1 MSVRPPERK
10 FGDRPDPEAVA
21 RLHAAGESRNSVART
36 LGVSTRQ
43 VDNVARELG
52 LSWAGSLTREAVEAK
67 RLAAEVERL
76 ELAGQFRRLAVESV
90 ELALVEEDPLDRRRH
105 TMTASAAA
113 QSDLAIWARKV
124 QGEQVEDKTGGEAR
138 FEVMDA
144 IRVQFDELLATPV
157 EELDPGGEFECS
169 PHPEDSPGWEA
180 EVDRSVSGVEGGR
193 EGDRPP

>member
-1 MSVRPPERK
+1 MSVRPPEK
-10 FGDRPDPEAVA
+10 KSGDRPDPEAVA

-52 LSWAGSLTREAVEAK
+52 LSWTGSLTREAVEAK

-76 ELAGQFRRLAVESV
+76 ELAGQFRRLAMESV

-105 TMTASAAA
+105 TMTASTAA

-124 QGEQVEDKTGGEAR
+124 QGEHVEDTGGEV
-138 FEVMDA
+138 FEELLNA
-144 IRVQFDELLATPV
+144 IRGTPV
-157 EELDPGGEFECS
+157 EVMGNDGETVGAYRSMEDMLGTV
-169 PHPEDSPGWEA
+169 PEEWEA
-180 EVDRSVSGVEGGR
+180 EVDRSVSGVEG
-193 EGDRPP
+193 DRPP

>member
-1 MSVRPPERK
+1 MSVRPSDRK
-10 FGDRPDPEAVA
+10 SGDCPDPEAVA

-76 ELAGQFRRLAVESV
+76 ELAGRFRRLAVESV

-105 TMTASAAA
+105 TMTASTAA

-124 QGEQVEDKTGGEAR
+124 QGEHVEDTGGEV
-138 FEVMDA
+138 FEELLNA
-144 IRVQFDELLATPV
+144 IRGTPV
-157 EELDPGGEFECS
+157 EVMGNDGETIGAYRSMEDMLGTV
-169 PHPEDSPGWEA
+169 PEEWEA
-180 EVDRSVSGVEGGR
+180 EVDRSVSGVEG
-193 EGDRPP
+193 DRPP

>member
-10 FGDRPDPEAVA
+10 SGDRPDPEAVA

-90 ELALVEEDPLDRRRH
+90 ALALVEEDPLDRRRH
-105 TMTASAAA
+105 TMTASTAA

-124 QGEQVEDKTGGEAR
+124 QGERVEDTGGEP
-138 FEVMDA
+138 FEELLNA
-144 IRVQFDELLATPV
+144 IRGTPV
-157 EELDPGGEFECS
+157 EIMDDDGETIGAYRSMEDMLDNV
-169 PHPEDSPGWEA
+169 PEEWLEA
-180 EVDRSVSGVEGGR
+180 EVDRSVSGVEEVL

>member
-1 MSVRPPERK
+1 MSVRPPEK
-10 FGDRPDPEAVA
+10 KSGDRPDPEAVA

-36 LGVSTRQ
+36 LGVSSRQ

-52 LSWAGSLTREAVEAK
+52 LSWTGSLTREAVEAK

-105 TMTASAAA
+105 TMTASTAA

-124 QGEQVEDKTGGEAR
+124 QGEHVEDTGGEV
-138 FEVMDA
+138 FEELLNA
-144 IRVQFDELLATPV
+144 IRGTPV
-157 EELDPGGEFECS
+157 EVMGNDGETVGAYRSMEDMLGTV
-169 PHPEDSPGWEA
+169 PEEWEA
-180 EVDRSVSGVEGGR
+180 EVDRSVSGVEG
-193 EGDRPP
+193 DRPP